1 MTPLA
6 PYMIWIK
13 LAGAALAAVA
23 IAATCWW
30 VTSNY
35 YDLKI
40 ADMKM
45 LQQQAV
51 IIAQDQAAHKQA
63 DADKITADQNATASE
78 RRQQQL
84 QQVIANLRKVPQYV
98 TPETD
103 KRFPLPCGFVRL
115 HDAGA
120 NGIEAAAVSLPA
132 GKTDGDECPVTPS
145 AAASIIQSN
154 YGLALG
160 WKAEVDGW
168 WNWYAKQAANWN
180 KTPETTKER
189 N

>member
-1 MTPLA
+1 MNPLA
-6 PYMIWIK
+6 PYMAAIK
-13 LAGAALAAVA
+13 LGAAALAAVA
-23 IAATCWW
+23 IAAGSWW
-30 VTSNY
+30 MTATY
-35 YDLKI
+35 YQLKI
-40 ADMKM
+40 SEYEK
-45 LQQQAV
+45 LQQAQI
-51 IIAQDQAAHKQA
+51 IIAQDEAAHRQAA
-63 DADKITADQNATASE
+63 ADKITADENTTAAE
-78 RRQQQL
+78 RRQLQL

-115 HDAGA
+115 HDAA
-120 NGIEAAAVSLPA
+120 ALGIEAGAVSLPA

-145 AAASIIQSN
+145 AAASIVQSN

-168 WNWYAKQAANWN
+168 WSWYVRQAANW
-180 KTPETTKER
+180 TASPETTKER